1 MTILPEN
8 VLFVEQV
15 GNSELYG
22 HRAVLASASPHL
34 MELFSVDDESKG
46 NVRENV
52 VTYHLNGGFDKKAL
66 EKLID
71 YAYTARWVTW
81 KTILFWVAWF
91 WQMKH
96 EFIVNCELFLLYCL
110 KYW

>member
-8 VLFVEQV
+8 VWFVEQV

-81 KTILFWVAWF
+81 KTT
-91 WQMKH
+91 MKPMLC
-96 EFIVNCELFLLYCL
+96 FCSELSDFDKWNMTL
-110 KYW
+110 